1 VLEQDPIFGKI
12 PPLEAADQEEKPEE
26 DWHFTLLV
34 STGYVASAL
43 REAVSSLEPEALRQV
58 EMTGLPA
65 LLPAFCRCNF
75 LAFLL
80 A

>member
-1 VLEQDPIFGKI
+1 LNKIQYLGKYRRWR
-12 PPLEAADQEEKPEE
+12 QRTRKKKPEE